1 MIISEQSK
9 SSNLSKGEA
18 KLVLKL
24 KNINVSYASKQTLK
38 NISTSFETGEIVM
51 IIGANGSGKSTLL
64 KVLAGLID
72 YNGEIILP
80 EGINDVSEITGYVFQ
95 NPETQIIGSTVW
107 EDVIFGLE
115 NIGLDKKEM
124 EARANY
130 VLNLLELAELKDAD
144 PYYLSGGQKQRL
156 AIASVLALQPEF
168 LLLDEVTAMLDKNG
182 KREVVEAVVKLKEAG
197 KGIIIATHE
206 LNLFS
211 PYADR
216 CIYIDGGTVVFDGN
230 PNDGIKLY
238 REKVHREFTTNAR
251 NL

>member
-1 MIISEQSK
+1 MIISEQFK
-9 SSNLSKGEA
+9 SSNLPGGEA

-24 KNINVSYASKQTLK
+24 KNISVSYASKQILK

-72 YNGEIILP
+72 YAGEIILP

-115 NIGLDKKEM
+115 NIGLDKREM
-124 EARANY
+124 EIRANY

-156 AIASVLALQPEF
+156 AIASILALQPEF

-206 LNLFS
+206 LNLFCS
-211 PYADR
+211 YADR
-216 CIYIDGGTVVFDGN
+216 CIYIDDGAIVFDGN
-230 PNDGIKLY
+230 PSDGIKLY
-238 REKVHREFTTNAR
+238 REKVHREFTSKAG
-251 NL
+251 